1 MLVNLLYRPE
11 WSEIYA
17 LWVKPA
23 TLMLYHV
30 FRAVIHRVILIFILS
45 AGFSLAS
52 ADVVKPA
59 LTEITVYADGRIFIE
74 IRTSLEAL
82 LSGIDGQ
89 YRNTQEAPTADLY
102 DEFRVQSAQELQR
115 SFESFHD
122 DLLAGVNLTLEQQAV
137 RLSIESI
144 EIPEPGYTKVP
155 RTSVIN
161 LRGQIAGNPAYL
173 QWYYPARFGDH
184 AVRVKLVD
192 ESADFWHWSDYQ
204 WIRQDKVSEPFK
216 LQGLDLESP
225 RNSVVYTYT
234 EAGFLHILPKGT
246 DHILFVIGLLLMSRT
261 LRPLLWQVTMF
272 TLAHSITLSLSTL
285 GIFALP
291 AAVVEPL
298 IALSIAFVAIQNIF
312 YRVVQRSRLSLI
324 FAFGLLHGLGFAAML
339 KEFGLPEDSF
349 LLALFSFNLGVELG
363 QVAILLACWIL
374 IVIWL
379 RDWHGYRRF
388 FIIPASMLIALTGL
402 LWFWQRLD
410 WQALKSLV

>member
-1 MLVNLLYRPE
+1 MFYPEFFHAILRIFSIILL
-11 WSEIYA
+11 
-17 LWVKPA
+17 L
-23 TLMLYHV
+23 
-30 FRAVIHRVILIFILS
+30 
-45 AGFSLAS
+45 AGSSTAS

-59 LTEITVYADGRIFIE
+59 LTEIAVYADGRIIIE

-102 DEFRVQSAQELQR
+102 DKFRVQSAQDLGK
-115 SFESFHD
+115 SFESFHGS
-122 DLLAGVNLTLEQQAV
+122 LLEGVELTIDKQSVPLD
-137 RLSIESI
+137 IESI

-155 RTSVIN
+155 RSSVIY
-161 LRGQIAGNPAYL
+161 LRAQMSGNPAYL

-192 ESADFWHWSDYQ
+192 ESRDFWHWSDYQ

-216 LQGLDLESP
+216 LQGLSLKSP
-225 RNSVVYTYT
+225 WYSVVFTYT
-234 EAGFLHILPKGT
+234 EAGFLHILPWGA

-291 AAVVEPL
+291 AALVEPL
-298 IALSIAFVAIQNIF
+298 IALSIAFIAIQNIF
-312 YRVVQRSRLSLI
+312 YRVVKRSRLSLI

-363 QVAILLACWIL
+363 QVVILLGCWMSVI
-374 IVIWL
+374 IWL
-379 RDWHGYRRF
+379 RDWDGYRRY
-388 FIIPASMLIALTGL
+388 FIIPVSMIIAVTGL

-410 WQALKSLV
+410 RAAMLAAI

>member
-1 MLVNLLYRPE
+1 MFYPVFSRIIYR
-11 WSEIYA
+11 I
-17 LWVKPA
+17 
-23 TLMLYHV
+23 
-30 FRAVIHRVILIFILS
+30 FLIIVLFAGLS
-45 AGFSLAS
+45 VAS

-59 LTEITVYADGRIFIE
+59 LTEINVYADGRVLIE

-102 DEFRVQSAQELQR
+102 DKFRVQPAQELQQ

-122 DLLAGVNLTLEQQAV
+122 DLLEGVSLTLEQQPV
-137 RLSIESI
+137 QLDIESI

-155 RTSVIN
+155 RTSVIT
-161 LRGQIAGNPAYL
+161 LRGQIFGDPAYL

-192 ESADFWHWSDYQ
+192 ESRDFWYWSDYQ
-204 WIRQDKVSEPFK
+204 WIRQDKVSEPFR
-216 LQGLDLESP
+216 LQGLNLKP
-225 RNSVVYTYT
+225 AWYAVAYTYT

-291 AAVVEPL
+291 AALVEPL

-312 YRVVQRSRLSLI
+312 YRVVKRSRLSLI

-349 LLALFSFNLGVELG
+349 LLALFSFNIGVELG
-363 QVAILLACWIL
+363 QVTILLGCWISV
-374 IVIWL
+374 VIWL
-379 RDWHGYRRF
+379 RGWHGYRHY
-388 FIIPASMLIALTGL
+388 FIIPASILIAVTGL

-410 WQALKSLV
+410 WRALISLV

>member
-1 MLVNLLYRPE
+1 MFYPVFSRAIFRIFPIL
-11 WSEIYA
+11 A
-17 LWVKPA
+17 LFA
-23 TLMLYHV
+23 G
-30 FRAVIHRVILIFILS
+30 LS
-45 AGFSLAS
+45 TAS

-59 LTEITVYADGRIFIE
+59 LTEITVHADGRVVIE

-102 DEFRVQSAQELQR
+102 DKFRIQSAQDLQK
-115 SFESFHD
+115 SFKSFHD
-122 DLLAGVNLTLEQQAV
+122 DLLEGVNLTLEEQPV
-137 RLSIESI
+137 KLDIISI

-155 RTSVIN
+155 RTSVIY
-161 LRGQIAGNPAYL
+161 LQGHISGDPAYL

-192 ESADFWHWSDYQ
+192 ESRDFWHWSDYQ
-204 WIRQDKVSEPFK
+204 WIRQDKISEPFI
-216 LQGLDLESP
+216 LQGLSLQSP
-225 RNSVVYTYT
+225 WYSVLLTYI
-234 EAGFLHILPKGT
+234 EAGFLHILPRGT

-261 LRPLLWQVTMF
+261 LRPLIWQVTMF

-298 IALSIAFVAIQNIF
+298 IALSIAFIAIQNMF
-312 YRVVQRSRLSLI
+312 YRVVKRSRLSLI

-339 KEFGLPEDSF
+339 KEFGLPEDGF

-363 QVAILLACWIL
+363 QVAILFGCWFL
-374 IVIWL
+374 VVMWL
-379 RDWHGYRRF
+379 RDWNGYRRY
-388 FIIPASMLIALTGL
+388 FIIPASMLIAVTGL

-410 WQALKSLV
+410 WQALISLV